1 MTGVQTC
8 ALPILRERADDL
20 GRGASAP
27 VLLPGFDEFILG
39 YQDRLFAM
47 TAEQHHRLVP
57 GNNGVFKRA
66 AIRRGEVVGTWGR
79 SGGAGKRKLALQE
92 LADVSDAQRRRF
104 EKLFRAFPYTVV

>member
-1 MTGVQTC
+1 M
-8 ALPILRERADDL
+8 ALKGELDDYAATLPKELNFYDQNIKATADNPFQL
-20 GRGASAP
+20 TECPWCG
-27 VLLPGFDEFILG
+27 
-39 YQDRLFAM
+39 
-47 TAEQHHRLVP
+47 HRMMLSHQALVP

-104 EKLFRAFPYTVV
+104 ETLFRAFPYTVV